1 MTVAGPA
8 AAMNPTTSRPSSATP
23 TLLAILSFL
32 IDFLLL
38 FFCFVIASHVCARI
52 VWRGC
57 PLLCVCRDL
66 VHRQQRQGQVAHLD
80 EHPMQRRLI
89 GEGTA
94 QHRVVIG
101 VVGDR
106 EPREPG
112 RPALVEVAPDA
123 NFVDRHLSPLETYLT
138 LVQRYPQ
145 YADQPGKRACIKG
158 CVLGLIFSPRLSV
171 KGEDCS

>member
-8 AAMNPTTSRPSSATP
+8 AAINPTASRPSSTAP
-23 TLLAILSFL
+23 TLLVIPSFL

-38 FFCFVIASHVCARI
+38 FFCFVIASHVCAHM

-57 PLLCVCRDL
+57 PLRRVCRDL

-94 QHRVVIG
+94 KLRVVIG

-106 EPREPG
+106 EPREPR
-112 RPALVEVAPDA
+112 RPALVELAPDA

-138 LVQRYPQ
+138 LVQRSPQ
-145 YADQPGKRACIKG
+145 YAAQPGRRACIKG
-158 CVLGLIFSPRLSV
+158 C
-171 KGEDCS
+171 